1 MNEFQSRLKDL
12 TRKMK
17 ATISELS
24 MCQANAI
31 KYQQER
37 EALEQ
42 LLDSAKKRM
51 EDGLPPTPETE
62 IEYLKMMR
70 DKKRYQEEKEIR
82 ERNELIE
89 RSYPPFAT
97 KTTAEHRVN
106 AYIPDE
112 IGLPKPYGRLAPF
125 KPNEKSNN
133 MRHFK
138 KPVNKEIEI

>member
-1 MNEFQSRLKDL
+1 
-12 TRKMK
+12 MK

-24 MCQANAI
+24 ICQAKAI

-37 EALEQ
+37 ESLEQ
-42 LLDSAKKRM
+42 LLEQAKKRM
-51 EDGLPPTPETE
+51 EEGLPPTPETE

-70 DKKRYQEEKEIR
+70 DKKRYLEEREIR
-82 ERNELIE
+82 ERNEMIE

-125 KPNEKSNN
+125 KPSEKGSN
-133 MRHFK
+133 MRHFR
-138 KPVNKEIEI
+138 KPINKEIEI